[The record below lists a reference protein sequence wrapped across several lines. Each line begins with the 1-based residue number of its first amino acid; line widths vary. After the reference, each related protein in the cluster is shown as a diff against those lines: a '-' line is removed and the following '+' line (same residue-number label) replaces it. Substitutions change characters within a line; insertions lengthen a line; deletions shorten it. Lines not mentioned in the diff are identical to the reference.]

1 MSKVTKISI
10 TAKHVSK
17 AISMDCADLSITQ
30 EFSPTWATEQAYGK
44 MDPIATFS
52 HTGRA
57 AAFEFVL
64 LATNIKEAIALQ
76 SNVDQLIKFQYPRY
90 TGATTGGIGSSLAA
104 PPFFDITVLSGKLYN
119 TMSGYIT
126 AINIVPGSSED
137 VAPLVS
143 KSKNFFER
151 KYSISLTMTVLHS
164 HTVGYVNDA
173 EPGGERGFVFTSA
186 EATSRQSAAG
196 PTGPAAQSSLAT
208 AAAATGATADTN
220 VSEAV
225 QSITPPP
232 PTQSLAPPE

>member
-90 TGATTGGIGSSLAA
+90 TGTPAGGLGSSLAA
-104 PPFFDITVLSGKLYN
+104 PPFFDITVLNGKLYN

-151 KYSISLTMTVLHS
+151 KYSISLTMTVLHA

-186 EATSRQSAAG
+186 EATSRQKQQKENEAF
-196 PTGPAAQSSLAT
+196 
-208 AAAATGATADTN
+208 N
-220 VSEAV
+220 ISEAAVRGGANSQTALVVAMETV
-225 QSITPPP
+225 QTRSP
-232 PTQSLAPPE
+232 QE